1 MSAPSD
7 FYKGM
12 SGCTKNA
19 RADAI
24 AAGKSIRS
32 FGKLVLKRK
41 MTDIYDGKMLKV
53 NEGMKIETTKEF
65 KYLG

>member
-1 MSAPSD
+1 MAASSD

-19 RADAI
+19 RADAA
-24 AAGKSIRS
+24 AAGKSIRAYT
-32 FGKLVLKRK
+32 KLVWKRK
-41 MTDIYDGKMLKV
+41 MEEIYDGKTLKV